1 MQFTLTKKFALP
13 FGLLLLLMA
22 MMAFTT
28 FLGQG
33 IDTRSI
39 EKVRN
44 ESTKHIG
51 VGKVR
56 LHFASLLMAVNDYI
70 ITGNREYNAVYNQQR
85 DSLYRHLN
93 ELQSTVLTVVERTQ
107 LDTLRINIRFVELY
121 ADSIFHS
128 NIVPSEKRTAKLM
141 EEMDYRYG
149 EQVSTQL
156 TNLYESITNTVHSV
170 TDEMQE
176 SDKREFWYV
185 LIPFLV
191 AFPIAVT
198 VVVLTIKRISLP
210 LRRLVR
216 MAERITS
223 RDFSSRLKVET
234 KDEIG
239 VLILAFNAMA
249 DEINRRYD
257 ELESFAYIVAHD
269 LKNPIC
275 GIRGFT
281 EITLETAQEKLT
293 TEEKDSL
300 RMVLHA
306 SDTMVMLINDLL
318 DFARA
323 GKIEISPIP
332 VSINKILDDVQL
344 DMLLY
349 IRERNATIIVQENLP
364 SVKCDPVRFSQIWK
378 NLISNAIKYNVDPN
392 PRVEITCREVC
403 DDSTQLKF
411 YHLLVTDNGI
421 GLEEKDFERIF
432 QPFKRAATT
441 GEYEGTGIGL
451 AIVKRVVNFHGGKVW
466 VSSKVGEGTTFHF
479 TIPKSSEYSA

>member
-22 MMAFTT
+22 IMAFTT

-33 IDTRSI
+33 TDDQSI

-44 ESTKHIG
+44 ESTKHISAG
-51 VGKVR
+51 EVR
-56 LHFASLLMAVNDYI
+56 LHFANLLMAVNDYI
-70 ITGNREYNAVYNQQR
+70 ITGKQEYSVNYRKQR

-93 ELQSTVLTVVERTQ
+93 ELLSTELTVVERAQ

-128 NIVPSEKRTAKLM
+128 NIVPAEKRIAKLM

-156 TNLYESITNTVHSV
+156 TNLYTSITNNVHSV

-176 SDKREFWYV
+176 RDKQEFWYV
-185 LIPFLV
+185 LIPFLI
-191 AFPIAVT
+191 AFPIAAA
-198 VVVLTIKRISLP
+198 VVVFTLKRVSLP
-210 LRRLVR
+210 LRRLVT

-223 RDFSSRLKVET
+223 RDFSSRLKIET

-239 VLILAFNAMA
+239 LLTLAFNAMA

-293 TEEKDSL
+293 NDEKDAL
-300 RMVLHA
+300 QMVLNA

-323 GKIEISPIP
+323 GK
-332 VSINKILDDVQL
+332 N
-344 DMLLY
+344 
-349 IRERNATIIVQENLP
+349 
-364 SVKCDPVRFSQIWK
+364 
-378 NLISNAIKYNVDPN
+378 
-392 PRVEITCREVC
+392 
-403 DDSTQLKF
+403 
-411 YHLLVTDNGI
+411 
-421 GLEEKDFERIF
+421 
-432 QPFKRAATT
+432 
-441 GEYEGTGIGL
+441 
-451 AIVKRVVNFHGGKVW
+451 
-466 VSSKVGEGTTFHF
+466 
-479 TIPKSSEYSA
+479 